1 MAGVRKAMYNIYFIK
16 SERNGKVYVG
26 VTEKDPKDR
35 VKEHN
40 NSSNKWTS
48 ENKPLRLIYFESYYC
63 KKDATGRELFYK
75 SGFGRKIRDIIIGA
89 VSAKGGPASGG
100 G

>member
-1 MAGVRKAMYNIYFIK
+1 MFNIYFLK
-16 SERNGKVYVG
+16 SLKNGKVYVG
-26 VTEKDPKDR
+26 LTERDPKLR
-35 VKEHN
+35 LQEHN
-40 NSSNKWTS
+40 QGVSSWTKD
-48 ENKPLRLIYFESYYC
+48 NRPLVLLYYESYYC

-100 G
+100 S